1 MSHHGAFLT
10 SAYVESVRPTVLE
23 VVAEEGLITTLQ
35 PAFNQLIKVLAAQL
49 DPTGQPGRSLSA
61 PASGLSRLLPAVS
74 DELFLVL
81 NSALQLHH
89 LRLFSASFS
98 ENFYGLERLSASSP
112 PSLRL
117 SYLWLVLVPYLHRK
131 LEQLFLQL
139 REAEADGIGASTQL
153 AAKARWAFVNGYP
166 FLHALWTMADLAML
180 MAFSFQST
188 GHHSV
193 ASYLAGYQL
202 IHVTPERRQ
211 LQEER
216 SDALLRGSHGLRH
229 VLLSAVL
236 AATRAVSL
244 GLELGSFLLQVVDH
258 WYSTTDSSLKV
269 ASQGRL
275 PCPPPTAPSA
285 GGAPGSCPLCRRPRR
300 GSTVVAV
307 SGVVYCYACIARH
320 LRTENKCPVS
330 GLRADENQL
339 IRVFG
344 RQE

>member
-10 SAYVESVRPTVLE
+10 SAYVERVRPTVLE
-23 VVAEEGLITTLQ
+23 VVAQEGLITTLQ

-49 DPTGQPGRSLSA
+49 GPTGRPLSA
-61 PASGLSRLLPAVS
+61 PASGLSRHLPAVS

-98 ENFYGLERLSASSP
+98 ENFYGLERLSP

-117 SYLWLVLVPYLHRK
+117 SYLWLVLVPYLRRK

-139 REAEADGIGASTQL
+139 REVEADGIGASTQL
-153 AAKARWAFVNGYP
+153 AAKARGAFVNVYP
-166 FLHALWTMADLAML
+166 VLHALWTLADLAML
-180 MAFSFQST
+180 MAFSFRAT
-188 GHHSV
+188 GHHSI

-202 IHVTPERRQ
+202 THVTPERRQ

-236 AATRAVSL
+236 ATTRAVSL

-275 PCPPPTAPSA
+275 PSPPPTAPS
-285 GGAPGSCPLCRRPRR
+285 GAPLVTVRCVGGPGAVPLWWPCR
-300 GSTVVAV
+300 GWSTAMLVLPATC
-307 SGVVYCYACIARH
+307 GQ
-320 LRTENKCPVS
+320 RTSV
-330 GLRADENQL
+330 Q
-339 IRVFG
+339 
-344 RQE
+344 

>member
-23 VVAEEGLITTLQ
+23 VVAQEGLITTLQ

-49 DPTGQPGRSLSA
+49 GPTGRPLSA
-61 PASGLSRLLPAVS
+61 PASGLSRFLPAVC

-98 ENFYGLERLSASSP
+98 ENFYGLERLSAKSRPSP
-112 PSLRL
+112 RL
-117 SYLWLVLVPYLHRK
+117 SYLWLVLMPYLHRK

-153 AAKARWAFVNGYP
+153 AAKARWALVNCYP
-166 FLHALWTMADLAML
+166 FLHALWTLADLAML
-180 MAFSFQST
+180 MAFSFQAT

-202 IHVTPERRQ
+202 THVTPERRQ

-216 SDALLRGSHGLRH
+216 SDALLQGSHGLRH

-275 PCPPPTAPSA
+275 PSPPLTAPSA
-285 GGAPGSCPLCRRPRR
+285 GAPGSCPLCRRPRR

>member
-23 VVAEEGLITTLQ
+23 VVAQEGLITTLQ

-49 DPTGQPGRSLSA
+49 GPTGRPLSA
-61 PASGLSRLLPAVS
+61 PASGLSRLLPALS

-98 ENFYGLERLSASSP
+98 ENFYGLERLSAKSP
-112 PSLRL
+112 SPSLRL

-153 AAKARWAFVNGYP
+153 AAKARRAIVNCYP
-166 FLHALWTMADLAML
+166 FLHALWTLADLAML
-180 MAFSFQST
+180 MAFSFQAT
-188 GHHSV
+188 GHHSI
-193 ASYLAGYQL
+193 ASYFAGYQL

-275 PCPPPTAPSA
+275 PSPPPTAPSA
-285 GGAPGSCPLCRRPRR
+285 GCAPGNCPLCRRPRR